1 MTLSHLSVLLWARVS
16 HNQHTGD
23 WTRDRDIL
31 LSEMFEDLVQAFEFA
46 YQLQRAFRTHAL
58 DGLEVVAPK
67 KQAQL
72 DELVHAHLESVKC
85 FR

>member
-1 MTLSHLSVLLWARVS
+1 
-16 HNQHTGD
+16 
-23 WTRDRDIL
+23 
-31 LSEMFEDLVQAFEFA
+31 MFEDLVQAFEFA
-46 YQLQRAFRTHAL
+46 YQLQRALRPYAL

-72 DELVHAHLESVKC
+72 DELVHTHLESVKR